1 MARVY
6 TDKFILTPGPTE
18 IPDRIRQALARRT
31 TNPDLDPEFIEY
43 YRRVVSKLKKLLGA
57 EKTDTYILLGEAIL
71 GLEIAVANL
80 VKRRDKVLVVANGV
94 YGEGFAEFVKMYQG
108 EPILL
113 ETDWRKPVDLAELDR
128 TLEKNRDTKLVTLV
142 HCDTPSAILNPL
154 EEVAKITNNYGVLLV
169 SDSVSAIGGVP
180 VEVDKWGIDILI
192 GGSQKALNLPPGLTI
207 ITVSSRAWEEID
219 KTNYQGYYLSL
230 KIWKEMLDK
239 KDIFPYTHSDT
250 LIYALSE
257 SLDMLF
263 EEGLENVYQR
273 HQQARKA
280 SWKALEAANLEP
292 YPLEINYQSP
302 TVTAIQVPAGIDE
315 KQLRRTTWEKYGVMI
330 AGSWGK
336 LEGRVIR
343 IGHMGVQAS
352 RTHLIIAYTALARAL
367 IEQGY
372 RVDIGSIVEAI
383 EDTYKL

>member
-1 MARVY
+1 
-6 TDKFILTPGPTE
+6 
-18 IPDRIRQALARRT
+18 
-31 TNPDLDPEFIEY
+31 
-43 YRRVVSKLKKLLGA
+43 
-57 EKTDTYILLGEAIL
+57 
-71 GLEIAVANL
+71 
-80 VKRRDKVLVVANGV
+80 
-94 YGEGFAEFVKMYQG
+94 MYQG

-180 VEVDKWGIDILI
+180 IEVDKWGIDILI

-250 LIYALSE
+250 LIYALNE

-280 SWKALEAANLEP
+280 SWKALETANLEP

-367 IEQGY
+367 REQGY